1 MGKLTN
7 KMISNRLG
15 FKWYC
20 AAAGVMVSALSA
32 GAMAANE
39 PSFDCAKVNAGSI
52 EDMVCKDAGLNQ
64 LDNQLAKV
72 YSQAL
77 EKAKNEQPPTLKAMQ
92 RGWVKGRNECWKS
105 DDKHACI
112 QSSYQTRIAE
122 LQAQYR
128 LVEMTGPVSY
138 ACDGSPANELVV
150 TYFKTEPATL
160 IAERGDQ
167 TSLMFVQPSGSGAKY
182 QGRNE
187 SLWEHQG
194 EAKVVWGYDTPE
206 MTCKL
211 VTK

>member
-1 MGKLTN
+1 MVKLTN
-7 KMISNRLG
+7 KMISHRLG
-15 FKWYC
+15 FRWHC
-20 AAAGVMVSALSA
+20 GAVVMVSALSA
-32 GAMAANE
+32 GAMAAST
-39 PSFDCAKVNAGSI
+39 PSFDCAKVNVGSI
-52 EDMVCKDAGLNQ
+52 EDMVCQDAGLIK
-64 LDNQLAKV
+64 LDQQLAEV

-92 RGWVKGRNECWKS
+92 RGWVKGRNDCWKS

-112 QSSYQTRIAE
+112 ESSYQTRIAE
-122 LQAQYR
+122 LQVQYR

-138 ACDGSPANELVV
+138 ACDGNLANEVVV

-167 TSLMFVQPSGSGAKY
+167 TSLMFVQPSGSGVKY

>member
-1 MGKLTN
+1 MVKLIN
-7 KMISNRLG
+7 KMLNNRLG
-15 FKWYC
+15 FTRYC
-20 AAAGVMVSALSA
+20 TAVVMVSSLST
-32 GAMAANE
+32 GAMAADA

-52 EDMVCKDAGLNQ
+52 EAMVCKDAGLSQ
-64 LDNQLAKV
+64 LDNQLAEV

-105 DDKHACI
+105 EDKHACI
-112 QSSYQTRIAE
+112 EASYQTRIAE

-128 LVEMTGPVSY
+128 LVDMTGPVFY
-138 ACDGSPANELVV
+138 ACDGSPANEVVV

-160 IAERGDQ
+160 IAEHGDS
-167 TSLMFVQPSGSGAKY
+167 TSLMFAQPSGSGAKY

-194 EAKVVWGYDTPE
+194 EAKVVWGFEAPE

>member
-1 MGKLTN
+1 MAKLTN

-15 FKWYC
+15 FRWHC
-20 AAAGVMVSALSA
+20 GAVVMVSALSA
-32 GAMAANE
+32 GAMAAST
-39 PSFDCAKVNAGSI
+39 PSFDCAKVNVGSI
-52 EDMVCKDAGLNQ
+52 EDMVCQDAGLIK
-64 LDNQLAKV
+64 LDQQLAEV

-92 RGWVKGRNECWKS
+92 RGWVKGRNDCWKS

-112 QSSYQTRIAE
+112 ESSYQTRIAE

-128 LVEMTGPVSY
+128 LVEMMGPVSY
-138 ACDGSPANELVV
+138 ACDGNPANEVVV

>member
-20 AAAGVMVSALSA
+20 AAAGMMVSALSA

>member
-1 MGKLTN
+1 MAKLTN

-15 FKWYC
+15 FRWHC
-20 AAAGVMVSALSA
+20 GAVVMVSALSA
-32 GAMAANE
+32 GAMAAST
-39 PSFDCAKVNAGSI
+39 PSFDCAKVNVGSI
-52 EDMVCKDAGLNQ
+52 EDMVCQDAGLIK
-64 LDNQLAKV
+64 LDQQLAEV

-92 RGWVKGRNECWKS
+92 RGWVKGRNDCWKS

-112 QSSYQTRIAE
+112 ESSYQTRIAE

-128 LVEMTGPVSY
+128 LVEMTGLVSY
-138 ACDGSPANELVV
+138 ACDGNPANEVVV

-167 TSLMFVQPSGSGAKY
+167 TSLMFVQSSGSGAKY

>member
-1 MGKLTN
+1 MAKLIN
-7 KMISNRLG
+7 KMLNNRLG
-15 FKWYC
+15 FTRYC
-20 AAAGVMVSALSA
+20 AAVVMASSLST
-32 GAMAANE
+32 GAMAADV
-39 PSFDCAKVNAGSI
+39 PSFDCTKVDAGSI
-52 EDMVCKDAGLNQ
+52 EAMVCKDAGLSQ
-64 LDNQLAKV
+64 LDNNLAEV

-105 DDKHACI
+105 EDKRACI
-112 QSSYQTRIAE
+112 EASYQTRIAE

-128 LVEMTGPVSY
+128 LVDMTGPVFY
-138 ACDGSPANELVV
+138 ACDGNPANEVVV

-160 IAERGDQ
+160 IAEHGDS

-194 EAKVVWGYDTPE
+194 EAKVVWGFEAPE